1 MTGKRTDKAANN
13 DAPSGEASFL
23 RLMKALLEFVM
34 VRTGAHRGQGRDL
47 QARIAATSDALD
59 RLWAAPQLID
69 EFLAENPADFD
80 ERDLATIASWRTPV
94 MGRFVVTGIQSKRFS
109 CLPADA
115 GTPPRLIIVKLI
127 RREADELF
135 RTIPCL
141 IELVLLPFRGS
152 IVTDGRIKRLST
164 ATRPD
169 GALVV
174 ENRLRLAALHKLVQ
188 TPSDLAELVQSAPE
202 KCAGRASTT
211 SEKGTDRGFVASEKT
226 ASRTHVESDAC
237 ALKTTR
243 TGSRRG
249 SPTRAP
255 APLEHGSAASPRG
268 SPTPQHARAMLNA
281 SFTSPHDNKEGASP

>member
-94 MGRFVVTGIQSKRFS
+94 MGHFVVTGIQGKRFS

-115 GTPPRLIIVKLI
+115 GTPPRLIMMHEGNVIFDVAGEEKRSLTVPDLLQKF
-127 RREADELF
+127 EEVSGGELAND
-135 RTIPCL
+135 RM
-141 IELVLLPFRGS
+141 LLS
-152 IVTDGRIKRLST
+152 
-164 ATRPD
+164 
-169 GALVV
+169 
-174 ENRLRLAALHKLVQ
+174 
-188 TPSDLAELVQSAPE
+188 
-202 KCAGRASTT
+202 
-211 SEKGTDRGFVASEKT
+211 
-226 ASRTHVESDAC
+226 
-237 ALKTTR
+237 
-243 TGSRRG
+243 
-249 SPTRAP
+249 
-255 APLEHGSAASPRG
+255 
-268 SPTPQHARAMLNA
+268 
-281 SFTSPHDNKEGASP
+281 

>member
-1 MTGKRTDKAANN
+1 MTGKRTDKSADD
-13 DAPSGEASFL
+13 DALRGEASFL

-34 VRTGAHRGQGRDL
+34 VRTGAHRGQGRNL

-69 EFLAENPADFD
+69 EFLAENPADFN

-94 MGRFVVTGIQSKRFS
+94 MGHFVVTGIQGKRFS
-109 CLPADA
+109 CLPAGA

-152 IVTDGRIKRLST
+152 IVTDGRIKRLSS
-164 ATRPD
+164 AARPG

-188 TPSDLAELVQSAPE
+188 TPSDLAELAQSAPE
-202 KCAGRASTT
+202 KS
-211 SEKGTDRGFVASEKT
+211 

-237 ALKTTR
+237 ALKPTR
-243 TGSRRG
+243 AESRRRDP
-249 SPTRAP
+249 SRAP

>member
-1 MTGKRTDKAANN
+1 MTGKRTDKAADD
-13 DAPSGEASFL
+13 DALRGEASFL

-34 VRTGAHRGQGRDL
+34 VRTDAHRGQGRDL

-94 MGRFVVTGIQSKRFS
+94 MGRFVVTGVQGKRFA

-152 IVTDGRIKRLST
+152 IVTDGRIKRLGS
-164 ATRPD
+164 AARPG

-188 TPSDLAELVQSAPE
+188 TPSDLAELAQSAPE
-202 KCAGRASTT
+202 KC
-211 SEKGTDRGFVASEKT
+211 

-237 ALKTTR
+237 ALKHTLAE
-243 TGSRRG
+243 SRRRDP
-249 SPTRAP
+249 SRAP
-255 APLEHGSAASPRG
+255 ALLEHGSAASPRG

-281 SFTSPHDNKEGASP
+281 SFTSPHDNKEGTSP